1 MMIMVATA
9 SSAYFAVTQSELR
22 NASGKMLI
30 NLICDLQFP
39 MLSALL
45 MLQKGQRFDSQH
57 WLGKTI
63 EMCAFHSHEEN

>member
-1 MMIMVATA
+1 MVVAA

-57 WLGKTI
+57 RLGKTL
-63 EMCAFHSHEEN
+63 EKRSFHLNEEN